1 MKVSGKRV
9 LQGKQD
15 NERGYALVAMMGVVM
30 FALILTTVAAPPI
43 KLEAQRER
51 EEEMLWRGHQVAKA
65 LEGYFR
71 ARGRFPNDLE
81 ELVKGVDLGVKKI
94 RFLRPA
100 AACDPMTP
108 CDREEGTNWKLI
120 NPGDPLIRELLDAYV
135 SAQQRG
141 TIPLPPPPAILV
153 QIAQMGG
160 STRSSSGEPTG
171 AGAGAGAATGQD
183 QDDDAQQNPQSR
195 NNSGFSVGSFNS
207 SFNSDQSPIVGVVS
221 KKSDAMF
228 RSYYGV
234 EQYDRALF
242 FAGVPVVAG
251 GIYYPS
257 AFNGMA
263 QGGIGPNMTPPIG
276 APIPNQ
282 GGGSPNQRRLQ

>member
-1 MKVSGKRV
+1 MKVAGKKAR
-9 LQGKQD
+9 QGKNRD
-15 NERGYALVAMMGVVM
+15 ESGYALVAMMGVVM

-43 KLEAQRER
+43 KLQAQRER
-51 EEEMLWRGHQVAKA
+51 EEEMFWRGHQVAKA

-94 RFLRPA
+94 RFLRPSA
-100 AACDPMTP
+100 VCDPMTP
-108 CDREEGTNWKLI
+108 CDPEAGTNWKLI

-141 TIPLPPPPAILV
+141 TLPLPPPPAILV
-153 QIAQMGG
+153 QIAQMG
-160 STRSSSGEPTG
+160 TNRSSSGEATG
-171 AGAGAGAATGQD
+171 AGAQQD
-183 QDDDAQQNPQSR
+183 QDQDEDTDTQQNPQQGR
-195 NNSGFSVGSFNS
+195 NPGFSVG

-221 KKSDAMF
+221 KKQVAMF
-228 RSYYGV
+228 RSYYGI

-242 FAGVPVVAG
+242 FAGVPVIAG

-257 AFNGMA
+257 AFGGMV
-263 QGGIGPNMTPPIG
+263 QGSGLNNTPPVG
-276 APIPNQ
+276 APVIPNQ
-282 GGGSPNQRRLQ
+282 GGISPTQPRLQ